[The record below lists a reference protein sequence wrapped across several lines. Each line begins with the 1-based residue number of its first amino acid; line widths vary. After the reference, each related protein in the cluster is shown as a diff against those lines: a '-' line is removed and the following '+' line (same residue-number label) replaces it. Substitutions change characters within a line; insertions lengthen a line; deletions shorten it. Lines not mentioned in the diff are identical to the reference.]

1 MEKRIAVI
9 TGGTR
14 GIGKALVEKYV
25 KEGYRVFTCSRSKEA
40 LAMLKEEIGDDLHV
54 CTADLSQ
61 KEETLA
67 FGDFVL
73 RNVKQIDVLVNNT
86 GVFIPGQIH
95 TEEEGNLE
103 RQINTNVYSAYHL
116 TRKLI
121 DLFIEAG
128 RGHIFN
134 MCSIASRTP
143 YANGGS
149 YSISK
154 YAMYGMTKCLRE
166 EMKEFGVKVT
176 AVLPGAVYTSSWEG
190 ADVEENRLMP
200 AEDIADL
207 VFATSQ
213 LSARTVTEDIV
224 LRPQLGDL

>member
-1 MEKRIAVI
+1 MEKQIAVI

-25 KEGYRVFTCSRSKEA
+25 KEGYRVFTCSRNQEA
-40 LAMLKEEIGDDLHV
+40 LGMLKEEIGDDLHV

-61 KEETLA
+61 KEGTLA

-73 RNVKQIDVLVNNT
+73 SKTDVIDVLINNT

-95 TEEEGNLE
+95 KEEEGNLE
-103 RQINTNVYSAYHL
+103 LQINTNLYSAYHL
-116 TRKLI
+116 TRKLVDIFI
-121 DLFIEAG
+121 DA
-128 RGHIFN
+128 RKGHIFN
-134 MCSIASRTP
+134 ICSIASITP

-176 AVLPGAVYTSSWEG
+176 AVLPGAVFTSSWEE
-190 ADVEENRLMP
+190 ADIDEERLMP
-200 AEDIADL
+200 SKDIADII
-207 VFATSQ
+207 FATSQ